1 MGKIAELQQTYQE
14 ISAKYDELYG
24 NVEFH
29 DLDENASNL
38 LIERLEAELKLK
50 EATVDKW
57 RFERYFKPAL
67 LHRITRVKT
76 HIENHRWLQS
86 KVKQ

>member
-1 MGKIAELQQTYQE
+1 MSKIAELQQNYQDLCTR
-14 ISAKYDELYG
+14 YDEEYG
-24 NVEFH
+24 DVEFQ
-29 DLDENASNL
+29 DLDEDASNL

-50 EATVDKW
+50 EATIDSQKFN
-57 RFERYFKPAL
+57 RLHKPVI
-67 LHRITRVKT
+67 LHRISRIKI

>member
-14 ISAKYDELYG
+14 ISEKYNELYG
-24 NVEFH
+24 NVDFN
-29 DLDENASNL
+29 DLDEDASNL

-57 RFERYFKPAL
+57 KFERYFKPVI
-67 LHRITRVKT
+67 LHRITRVKI
-76 HIENHRWLQS
+76 HIKNHKWLQS

>member
-14 ISAKYDELYG
+14 ISEKYNELYG
-24 NVEFH
+24 NVDFN
-29 DLDENASNL
+29 DLDEDASNL

-57 RFERYFKPAL
+57 KFERYFKPVI
-67 LHRITRVKT
+67 LHRITRVRI
-76 HIENHRWLQS
+76 HIENHKWLQS